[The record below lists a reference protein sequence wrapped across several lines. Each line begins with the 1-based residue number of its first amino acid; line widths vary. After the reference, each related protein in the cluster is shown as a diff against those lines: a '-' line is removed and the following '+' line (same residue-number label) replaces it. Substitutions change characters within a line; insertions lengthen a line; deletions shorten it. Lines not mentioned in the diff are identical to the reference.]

1 MTSAPRQGTQ
11 REQTAIMDGQTE
23 YVEVAS
29 SLTREIFCPSRD
41 VTLPAH
47 FLSIKDESKVG

>member
-1 MTSAPRQGTQ
+1 MKSAPRQGTQ

-29 SLTREIFCPSRD
+29 SLTREIFSPSRD